1 MSACLYLSL
10 SLSLSLSLF
19 EDLKHKNIF
28 LLGDLAPAGIKKKQR
43 RENDNK
49 TKLDLYRTAFI
60 IAFRKCKEVLKVL

>member
-1 MSACLYLSL
+1 MQKCQHASL
-10 SLSLSLSLF
+10 SLSLSLS

-28 LLGDLAPAGIKKKQR
+28 LLGAPAGIKKKQR